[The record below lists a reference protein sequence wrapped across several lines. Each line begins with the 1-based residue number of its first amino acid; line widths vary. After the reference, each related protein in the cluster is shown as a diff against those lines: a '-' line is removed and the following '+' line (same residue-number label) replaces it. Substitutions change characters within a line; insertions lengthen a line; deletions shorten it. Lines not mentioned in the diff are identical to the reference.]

1 MESKL
6 ARLGEEIYKENRS
19 DLEKS
24 YLGKII
30 AIEIEAREVAGI
42 GETVEEAY
50 STAVKRHPQS
60 HFYFRRVGEN
70 RAAGYILSVD

>member
-1 MESKL
+1 MVLKL
-6 ARLGEEIYKENRS
+6 ARLGEEIYEEKRV
-19 DLEKS
+19 DLEKF

-30 AIEIEAREVAGI
+30 AIEVESREVAGI

-50 STAVKRHPQS
+50 AAAVKRHPKS
-60 HFYFRRVGEN
+60 RFYFRRVGEN